1 MVISID
7 AEKAS
12 DKIKQS
18 FSRETLSKLE
28 IAENPTK
35 GLHERPAAT
44 ATRTSERLNAFPLGS
59 GTGPGCPLSPQP
71 PNTVLPEAWSVP

>member
-1 MVISID
+1 MVIPID

-28 IAENPTK
+28 IAENLIK
-35 GLHERPAAT
+35 GLHKTPAAT
-44 ATRTSERLNAFPLGS
+44 VTLNTERLNAFPLGS
-59 GTGPGCPLSPQP
+59 GTRQGCPPSPQP
-71 PNTVLPEAWSVP
+71 LNVVLPEVWSVQ